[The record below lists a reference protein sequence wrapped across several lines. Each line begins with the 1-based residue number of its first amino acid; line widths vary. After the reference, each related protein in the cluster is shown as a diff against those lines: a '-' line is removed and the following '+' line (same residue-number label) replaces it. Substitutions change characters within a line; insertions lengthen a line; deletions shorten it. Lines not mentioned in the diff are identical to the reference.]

1 MDFGTI
7 IKVPLRDIWK
17 HEALDF
23 TPWLARNINVL
34 GEVIGLDL
42 ELIKEEANCGDF
54 SLDLL
59 AKDLGTNKNVII
71 ENQFNRTDH
80 DHLGKLITYAAF
92 HDAKFVIW
100 IAETIR
106 EEHRQALEWLNDR
119 TNNETQFFAIVVEVI
134 KINDS
139 KPAYN
144 FKPIVF
150 PNEWSKSKPQ
160 NQNLQQTSQKSE
172 RYRAYFQE
180 LIDELREQH
189 HFTSAKAGQPQSWF
203 AFASGRAGISY
214 GANFGLGNKVRT
226 ELYIDIGSAED
237 NTRFLNY
244 LMQSKDL
251 IESNF
256 ETTLSWEPLEDKR
269 AVRVA
274 IYRDGFIE
282 MDALDL
288 DLVKQWHIKNLLKF
302 KKVFSSLIQQYPR

>member
-134 KINDS
+134 K
-139 KPAYN
+139 
-144 FKPIVF
+144 
-150 PNEWSKSKPQ
+150 
-160 NQNLQQTSQKSE
+160 LTSS
-172 RYRAYFQE
+172 
-180 LIDELREQH
+180 
-189 HFTSAKAGQPQSWF
+189 
-203 AFASGRAGISY
+203 
-214 GANFGLGNKVRT
+214 
-226 ELYIDIGSAED
+226 
-237 NTRFLNY
+237 
-244 LMQSKDL
+244 
-251 IESNF
+251 
-256 ETTLSWEPLEDKR
+256 
-269 AVRVA
+269 
-274 IYRDGFIE
+274 
-282 MDALDL
+282 
-288 DLVKQWHIKNLLKF
+288 
-302 KKVFSSLIQQYPR
+302 PR